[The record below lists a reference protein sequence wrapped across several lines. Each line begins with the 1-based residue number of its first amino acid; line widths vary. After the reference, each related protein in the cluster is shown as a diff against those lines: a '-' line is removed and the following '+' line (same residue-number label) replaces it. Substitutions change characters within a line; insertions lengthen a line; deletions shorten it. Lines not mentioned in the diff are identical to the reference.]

1 MTCRITL
8 LNSAKLTSLTKTF
21 CGPDLDVQPFKIGKD
36 FVIGEEPVSD
46 LKSLANLLQR
56 LENEPTQAIIR
67 GSLIAGKKT
76 MYLAT
81 KRPLPLL
88 PANGAIV
95 EQIHIDA
102 DNSENGKL
110 QSLGCMVNYLYD
122 LEQVTKNHED
132 FVSEGK
138 VIASKEIE
146 KLAKAVEL

>member
-8 LNSAKLTSLTKTF
+8 LNSAKLTSLTETF

-36 FVIGEEPVSD
+36 FVVVEEPVSD

-88 PANGAIV
+88 PANGA
-95 EQIHIDA
+95 
-102 DNSENGKL
+102 
-110 QSLGCMVNYLYD
+110 
-122 LEQVTKNHED
+122 
-132 FVSEGK
+132 
-138 VIASKEIE
+138 
-146 KLAKAVEL
+146 